1 MRKFLFSIVVLLT
14 LWACNND
21 DFVQN
26 PQLEAVALSI
36 NLLSR
41 STTSGL
47 GVDQQILFL
56 EDNGT
61 REAGKIVVTANVPEV
76 SIQWNVLDSC
86 NLDTTRTYLPMSNGS
101 ANLDIKWK
109 KMYDD
114 GSFAPG
120 AKAFDLGAL
129 ISDGSSSIYVHLILS
144 KDQDIENF
152 STVLTRSAS
161 EATVMAPRT
170 SIACY
175 PDHINMAEGIGGYT
189 WLETIDATPVGIFF
203 DKIGTFTNI
212 DFTNVP
218 KIFRTEADFEQL
230 NFPWTAAGVPD
241 TDFETLFTV
250 TGLRSGL
257 SMEVPITYYK
267 QNAPTLTVAPNTFEV
282 SAIGQTIT
290 TKINTNQTKWDL
302 QNLTAIPAWITYSS
316 TTGGA
321 GMTALN
327 LTIAPNTTL
336 EPRYATLFVKSG
348 SLTKGIDIT
357 QLGLTPELTV
367 APQSFP
373 NVKASGD
380 NMAVTV
386 TSNTGWRV
394 TTSAPWLHASPVNS
408 IGNGA
413 ITFSVEA
420 NTANEPRTATATVS
434 TLIGA
439 MPMTRTIT
447 FTQDGAIMPSLT
459 VSNTSFDIASAGQT
473 VSVSVTSNT
482 VWSVSASADW
492 LQVIPTTGIGNATV
506 SFIVGSY
513 TGNTPRMA
521 TVTIRTTNG
530 SPAVE
535 RTITF
540 TQTGIVA
547 PETGNVTIEDWNGQ
561 QNQDVNGGN
570 L

>member
-1 MRKFLFSIVVLLT
+1 MRKILFTIVALLT

-26 PQLEAVALSI
+26 SQPEPMAAST

-47 GVDQQILFL
+47 EVDQQILFL

-61 REAGKIVVTANVPEV
+61 REAGKIVVTASVPEV

-86 NLDTTRTYLPMSNGS
+86 NLDTTRTYLSMSNGK
-101 ANLDIKWK
+101 ADLDIKWK

-114 GSFAPG
+114 GRFAPG
-120 AKAFDLGAL
+120 AKAFNLGVL

-144 KDQDIENF
+144 TNKDIENF

-170 SIACY
+170 SITCY
-175 PDHINMAEGIGGYT
+175 PDHINMAESIGGYT
-189 WLETIDATPVGIFF
+189 WLETIDAAPVGLFF

-212 DFTNVP
+212 DFTGIP
-218 KIFRTEADFEQL
+218 KIFRTEADFEEL
-230 NFPWTAAGVPD
+230 NFPWNAAGAPD
-241 TDFETLFTV
+241 IDFETSFTV
-250 TGLRSGL
+250 SGLRSGL

-267 QNAPTLTVAPNTFEV
+267 QNAPTLTITPNTFEV
-282 SAIGQTIT
+282 PATGQTLT
-290 TKINTNQTKWDL
+290 AQINTNQTKWDL
-302 QNLTAIPAWITYSS
+302 QNLTSIPDWITYNP
-316 TTGGA
+316 TTGGT
-321 GMTALN
+321 GMSALN
-327 LTIAPNTTL
+327 LTIAPNTTM

-373 NVKASGD
+373 NIKAAGD

-394 TTSAPWLHASPVNS
+394 TTSAPWLHASPINGT
-408 IGNGA
+408 GNGA
-413 ITFSVEA
+413 ITFTAEA
-420 NTANEPRTATATVS
+420 NTGNDPRTATATVS
-434 TLIGA
+434 TLIGT
-439 MPMTRTIT
+439 MPVTQTIT
-447 FTQDGAIMPSLT
+447 FTQDGAIIPSLT
-459 VSNTSFDIASAGQT
+459 VSKTSFDIPSSGQT
-473 VSVSVTSNT
+473 VSASVTSNT
-482 VWSVSASADW
+482 AWSATSSAAW
-492 LQVIPTTGIGNATV
+492 LQVTPTSGTGNATMNFV
-506 SFIVGSY
+506 AGSY
-513 TGNTPRMA
+513 TGNTPRTA
-521 TVTIRTTNG
+521 TVTIRTTSG

-540 TQTGIVA
+540 TQAGTFTPGTGGI
-547 PETGNVTIEDWNGQ
+547 TIDDWNNQ
-561 QNQDVNGGN
+561 QDITVDGGKF
-570 L
+570 